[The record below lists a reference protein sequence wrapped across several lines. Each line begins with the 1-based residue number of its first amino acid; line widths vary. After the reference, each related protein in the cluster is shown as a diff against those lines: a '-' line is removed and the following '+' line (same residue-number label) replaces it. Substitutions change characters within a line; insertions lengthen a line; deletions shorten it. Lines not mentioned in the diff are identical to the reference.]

1 MHFAS
6 TSSSQRSQE
15 TYDLNFS
22 KSFRDRRFQMPLKEK
37 ETETFFFKESSE
49 IFLTLFTLVFLSLPL
64 CMLVY
69 GCQISWKELQTV
81 VRCHV
86 GAGI

>member
-37 ETETFFFKESSE
+37 ETETFFFLKKAQK
-49 IFLTLFTLVFLSLPL
+49 FF
-64 CMLVY
+64 
-69 GCQISWKELQTV
+69 
-81 VRCHV
+81 
-86 GAGI
+86 